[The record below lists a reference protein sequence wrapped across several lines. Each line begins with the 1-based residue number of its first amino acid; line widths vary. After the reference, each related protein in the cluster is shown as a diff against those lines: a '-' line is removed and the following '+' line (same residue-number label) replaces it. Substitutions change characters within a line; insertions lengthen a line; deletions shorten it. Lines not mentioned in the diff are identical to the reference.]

1 METDMYTEEQVGGNS
16 NDLNLLVIK
25 ANFRER

>member
-1 METDMYTEEQVGGNS
+1 METDMYTEEQEEGNS

-25 ANFRER
+25 ASFRKR